1 MHLIASDTNQ
11 DAARIL
17 DGFEC
22 PAILVTNDYRIL
34 ATNERYL
41 ESFGEIEPGRPA
53 HCFEVSHGYD
63 RPCDQAGETCPL
75 ATCTDS
81 RKKERVL
88 HIHNTSRG
96 RNMWTWKCY
105 PSWTM
110 RDAPSFL

>member
-81 RKKERVL
+81 RKKSGFCIST
-88 HIHNTSRG
+88 IHLGEGICGRG
-96 RNMWTWKCY
+96 NATHPGR
-105 PSWTM
+105 
-110 RDAPSFL
+110 